1 MTGPLKIGAGFM
13 ICCGFVAPPWAICT
27 ATARSFRAV
36 IRALA
41 DRTRRCAIDRADF
54 CCRHGTA
61 DPARTGGMVPVC
73 ARVAPGVSIGASNSD
88 QQSVAGTRTANKIDP
103 QSAWARKSSTRTKK
117 IAPTAAGAKV
127 HIAVPLT
134 SAKNFSA
141 PSLLN
146 VPDS

>member
-1 MTGPLKIGAGFM
+1 
-13 ICCGFVAPPWAICT
+13 
-27 ATARSFRAV
+27 
-36 IRALA
+36 
-41 DRTRRCAIDRADF
+41 
-54 CCRHGTA
+54 
-61 DPARTGGMVPVC
+61 MVPVC
-73 ARVAPGVSIGASNSD
+73 AWVTPVLALGHGTLINGVLQGREPPTKSILKALGLEI
-88 QQSVAGTRTANKIDP
+88 VYRH
-103 QSAWARKSSTRTKK
+103 KK